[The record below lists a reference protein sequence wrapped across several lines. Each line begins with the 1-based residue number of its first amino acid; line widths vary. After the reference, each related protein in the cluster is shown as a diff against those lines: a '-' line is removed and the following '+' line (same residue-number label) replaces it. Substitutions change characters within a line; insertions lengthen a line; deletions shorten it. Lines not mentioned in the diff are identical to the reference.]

1 MKSTNYYI
9 WIIFFSITLLCGC
22 SKDKD
27 EVSPL
32 QGTYLGSNLELS
44 INGVTLNN
52 RVVGINNDGALI
64 LQYIIPGEVV
74 IDIPL
79 NNNNGKLSGET
90 TISSGTI
97 SVQGELNKGKLIID
111 ITYKINNPIIG
122 TWDLSPLKTNVNNDI
137 ISSPVF
143 IDAEP
148 ASATVSFLGKEL
160 TLAEISYMLESFLSE
175 YLKAIKSITFRD
187 DGFVVATFL
196 DSKLGS
202 TPVGLIQYCVKNKM
216 LYLMPNLSEIYVLI
230 TNETQSRSELDV
242 LSEILNLLTEGIP
255 FIYNIENNEL
265 KIYTNKQIML
275 PYFEILKEILPFLPD
290 DNRLIKTIETY
301 FSDIYSLINNCTK
314 FSIGITCDNNS

>member
-90 TISSGTI
+90 SISSGTI

-187 DGFVVATFL
+187 DGFVVATFS

-216 LYLMPNLSEIYVLI
+216 LYLMPNLSDIYVLI

-301 FSDIYSLINNCTK
+301 FSDIYSLVNNCTK
-314 FSIGITCDNNS
+314 FSIGITCDKNS